1 MIRGTPMQR
10 VEIAFMRLL
19 AGLSGISILVV
30 FGVVFAG
37 SVSRYLFSAPLQWSE
52 EVAKYAMIYGCM
64 FGVAYAYLQG
74 KQITFSIVIDT
85 VPEKFR
91 RKLSLLVDVATLVL
105 GGILAYAGLIFAG
118 KRGGIVA
125 SGIGI
130 QMYWAQ
136 IAITVG
142 GICLVIAAILR
153 IISFFKAVSTGGE
166 A

>member
-1 MIRGTPMQR
+1 MQR
-10 VEIAFMRLL
+10 AENAFKRLL
-19 AGLSGISILVV
+19 AGLSGLSILVV

-37 SVSRYLFSAPLQWSE
+37 SVSRYLFSSPLQWSE

-74 KQITFSIVIDT
+74 TQITFSIVIDT
-85 VPEKFR
+85 VPSALR
-91 RKLSLLVDVATLVL
+91 RKLAVVVDAATLVL
-105 GGILAYAGLIFAG
+105 GGVLAYAGWIFAA

-136 IAITVG
+136 IALTIG
-142 GICLVIAAILR
+142 GVCLLIAAILR
-153 IISFFKAVSTGGE
+153 LASALNSKLTGGE

>member
-1 MIRGTPMQR
+1 MQR
-10 VEIAFMRLL
+10 AENAFKRLL
-19 AGLSGISILVV
+19 AGLSGLSILVV

-37 SVSRYLFSAPLQWSE
+37 SVSRYLFSSPLQWSE

-74 KQITFSIVIDT
+74 TQITFSIVIDT
-85 VPEKFR
+85 VPSALR
-91 RKLSLLVDVATLVL
+91 RKLAVVVDAATLVL
-105 GGILAYAGLIFAG
+105 GGVLAYAGWIFAA

-136 IAITVG
+136 IALTVG
-142 GICLVIAAILR
+142 GVCLVIAAILR
-153 IISFFKAVSTGGE
+153 LVSALNSKQAGGE

>member
-1 MIRGTPMQR
+1 MQR
-10 VEIAFMRLL
+10 AENAFKRLL
-19 AGLSGISILVV
+19 AGLSGLSILVV

-37 SVSRYLFSAPLQWSE
+37 SVSRYLFSSPLQWSE

-74 KQITFSIVIDT
+74 TQITFSIVIDT
-85 VPEKFR
+85 VPSALR
-91 RKLSLLVDVATLVL
+91 RKLAVVVDAATLVL
-105 GGILAYAGLIFAG
+105 GGVLAYAGWIFAA

-136 IAITVG
+136 IAITIG
-142 GICLVIAAILR
+142 GVCLVIAAILR
-153 IISFFKAVSTGGE
+153 LASALNSKPTGGE

>member
-1 MIRGTPMQR
+1 MQR
-10 VEIAFMRLL
+10 AENAFKRLL
-19 AGLSGISILVV
+19 AGLSGLSILVV

-74 KQITFSIVIDT
+74 TQITFSIVIDT
-85 VPEKFR
+85 VPAAMR
-91 RKLSLLVDVATLVL
+91 RKLSVLVDAATLIL
-105 GGILAYAGLIFAG
+105 GGVLAYAGWIFAA

-136 IAITVG
+136 IAITIG
-142 GICLVIAAILR
+142 GVCLVIAAILR
-153 IISFFKAVSTGGE
+153 LVSYFKTDPSEGE

>member
-1 MIRGTPMQR
+1 MQR
-10 VEIAFMRLL
+10 VEKAFKHLL
-19 AGLSGISILVV
+19 AGLSGFSILVV

-37 SVSRYLFSAPLQWSE
+37 SVSRYLFSSPLQWSE

-64 FGVAYAYLQG
+64 FGVAFAYLQG
-74 KQITFSIVIDT
+74 SQITFSIVIDT
-85 VPEKFR
+85 MPAALR
-91 RKLSLLVDVATLVL
+91 RKLAIVVDAATLIL
-105 GGILAYAGLIFAG
+105 GGVLAYAGWIFAA

-136 IAITVG
+136 IAITIG

-153 IISFFKAVSTGGE
+153 LASAINNNSTGGE

>member
-1 MIRGTPMQR
+1 MQR
-10 VEIAFMRLL
+10 AENAFKRLL
-19 AGLSGISILVV
+19 AGLSGLSILVV

-37 SVSRYLFSAPLQWSE
+37 SVSRYLFSSPLQWSE
-52 EVAKYAMIYGCM
+52 EIAKYAMIYGCM

-74 KQITFSIVIDT
+74 SQITFSIVVDI
-85 VPEKFR
+85 VPARFR
-91 RKLSLLVDVATLVL
+91 RRLAVIVDAATLVL
-105 GGILAYAGLIFAG
+105 GAVLAYAGYIFAA

-142 GICLVIAAILR
+142 GVCLVIAAILR
-153 IISFFKAVSTGGE
+153 LASYLQKTQAGGE

>member
-1 MIRGTPMQR
+1 MQR
-10 VEIAFMRLL
+10 AENAFKRLL
-19 AGLSGISILVV
+19 AGLSGLSILVV

-37 SVSRYLFSAPLQWSE
+37 SVSRYLFSSPLQWSE

-74 KQITFSIVIDT
+74 TQITFSIVIDT
-85 VPEKFR
+85 VPSALR
-91 RKLSLLVDVATLVL
+91 RKLAVVVDAATLVL
-105 GGILAYAGLIFAG
+105 GGVLAYAGWIFAA

-136 IAITVG
+136 IALTIG
-142 GICLVIAAILR
+142 GVCLVIAAILR
-153 IISFFKAVSTGGE
+153 LVSALNSKPTGGE

>member
-1 MIRGTPMQR
+1 MQR
-10 VEIAFMRLL
+10 TENAFKRLL
-19 AGLSGISILVV
+19 AGLSGLSILVV

-37 SVSRYLFSAPLQWSE
+37 SVSRYLFSSPLQWSE

-74 KQITFSIVIDT
+74 TQITFSIVVDT
-85 VPEKFR
+85 IPARIR
-91 RKLSLLVDVATLVL
+91 RKLAVIVDAATLVL
-105 GGILAYAGLIFAG
+105 GGILAYSGYVFAA

-142 GICLVIAAILR
+142 GVCLVIAAALR
-153 IISFFKAVSTGGE
+153 LASYFKENSARGE

>member
-1 MIRGTPMQR
+1 MQR
-10 VEIAFMRLL
+10 AENAFKRLL

-37 SVSRYLFSAPLQWSE
+37 SISRYLFSSPLQWSE

-64 FGVAYAYLQG
+64 FGVVFAYLQG
-74 KQITFSIVIDT
+74 TQITFSIVIDT
-85 VPEKFR
+85 IPARVR
-91 RKLSLLVDVATLVL
+91 RTLAIVVDAATLIL
-105 GGILAYAGLIFAG
+105 GAVLAYAGWIFAA

-136 IAITVG
+136 IAITIG

-153 IISFFKAVSTGGE
+153 LASAMHKTATGGE

>member
-1 MIRGTPMQR
+1 MQR
-10 VEIAFMRLL
+10 AENAFKRLL
-19 AGLSGISILVV
+19 AGLSGLSILVV

-37 SVSRYLFSAPLQWSE
+37 SVSRYLFSSPLQWSE

-74 KQITFSIVIDT
+74 TQITFSIVIDT
-85 VPEKFR
+85 VPSALR
-91 RKLSLLVDVATLVL
+91 RKLAVVVDAATLVL
-105 GGILAYAGLIFAG
+105 GGVLAYAGWIFAA

-136 IAITVG
+136 IALTIG
-142 GICLVIAAILR
+142 GVCLVIAAILR
-153 IISFFKAVSTGGE
+153 LASALNSKPTGGE

>member
-1 MIRGTPMQR
+1 MQR
-10 VEIAFMRLL
+10 AENAFKRLL
-19 AGLSGISILVV
+19 AGLSGMSILVV

-74 KQITFSIVIDT
+74 TQITFSIVIDT
-85 VPEKFR
+85 VPKALR
-91 RKLSLLVDVATLVL
+91 HKISLLIDIVTLIL
-105 GGILAYAGLIFAG
+105 GGVLTYSGLIFAG

-125 SGIGI
+125 SGLGI

-136 IAITVG
+136 IALTVG
-142 GICLVIAAILR
+142 GVCLVVAAILR
-153 IISFFKAVSTGGE
+153 IIAFFKSRPAGGE

>member
-1 MIRGTPMQR
+1 MQR
-10 VEIAFMRLL
+10 AENAFKRLL
-19 AGLSGISILVV
+19 AGLSGLSILVV

-37 SVSRYLFSAPLQWSE
+37 SVSRYLFSSPLQWSE

-74 KQITFSIVIDT
+74 TQITFSIVIDT
-85 VPEKFR
+85 VPARLR
-91 RKLSLLVDVATLVL
+91 RKLAIVVDAATLIL
-105 GGILAYAGLIFAG
+105 GGVLAYAGWIFAA

-125 SGIGI
+125 SGIGM

-136 IAITVG
+136 IAITIG
-142 GICLVIAAILR
+142 GVCLVIAAILR
-153 IISFFKAVSTGGE
+153 LVSYFKADPSEGE

>member
-1 MIRGTPMQR
+1 MQR
-10 VEIAFMRLL
+10 AENAFKRLL
-19 AGLSGISILVV
+19 AGLSGLSILVV

-37 SVSRYLFSAPLQWSE
+37 SVSRYLFSSPLQWSE

-74 KQITFSIVIDT
+74 TQITFSIVIDT
-85 VPEKFR
+85 VPSALR
-91 RKLSLLVDVATLVL
+91 RKLAVVVDAATLVL
-105 GGILAYAGLIFAG
+105 GGVLAYAGWIFAA

-136 IAITVG
+136 IALTIG
-142 GICLVIAAILR
+142 GVCLVIAAILR
-153 IISFFKAVSTGGE
+153 LASALNSKSTGGE

>member
-1 MIRGTPMQR
+1 MQR
-10 VEIAFMRLL
+10 AENAFKRLL
-19 AGLSGISILVV
+19 AGLSGLSILVV

-37 SVSRYLFSAPLQWSE
+37 SVSRYLFSSPLQWSE

-74 KQITFSIVIDT
+74 TQITFSIVIDT
-85 VPEKFR
+85 VPSALR
-91 RKLSLLVDVATLVL
+91 RKLAVVVDATTLVL
-105 GGILAYAGLIFAG
+105 GGVLAYAGWIFAA

-136 IAITVG
+136 IALTVG
-142 GICLVIAAILR
+142 GVCLVIAAVLR
-153 IISFFKAVSTGGE
+153 LASALNSKRAGGE

>member
-1 MIRGTPMQR
+1 MQR
-10 VEIAFMRLL
+10 AENAFKRLL
-19 AGLSGISILVV
+19 AGLSGLSILVV

-37 SVSRYLFSAPLQWSE
+37 SVSRYLFSSPLQWSE

-74 KQITFSIVIDT
+74 TQITFSIVIDT
-85 VPEKFR
+85 VPSALR
-91 RKLSLLVDVATLVL
+91 RKLAVVVDAATLVL
-105 GGILAYAGLIFAG
+105 GGVLAYAGWIFAA

-136 IAITVG
+136 IALTVG
-142 GICLVIAAILR
+142 GVCLVIAAILR
-153 IISFFKAVSTGGE
+153 LASALNSKPTGGE

>member
-1 MIRGTPMQR
+1 MQR
-10 VEIAFMRLL
+10 AEKAFKRLL

-37 SVSRYLFSAPLQWSE
+37 SVSRYLFSSPLQWSE

-64 FGVAYAYLQG
+64 FGVALAYLQG
-74 KQITFSIVIDT
+74 TQITFSIVSDT
-85 VPEKFR
+85 VPARLR
-91 RKLSLLVDVATLVL
+91 RKLAVVVDATTLVL
-105 GGILAYAGLIFAG
+105 GGVLAYAGWIFAA

-136 IAITVG
+136 IAITIG
-142 GICLVIAAILR
+142 GVCLVIAALLR
-153 IISFFKAVSTGGE
+153 LASIFDKNSTGGE

>member
-1 MIRGTPMQR
+1 MQR
-10 VEIAFMRLL
+10 AENAFKRLL
-19 AGLSGISILVV
+19 AGLSGLSILVV

-74 KQITFSIVIDT
+74 TQITFSIVIDT
-85 VPEKFR
+85 VPAAMR
-91 RKLSLLVDVATLVL
+91 RKLAVLVDVATLIL
-105 GGILAYAGLIFAG
+105 GGVLAYAGWIFAA

-136 IAITVG
+136 IAITIG
-142 GICLVIAAILR
+142 GVCLVIAAILR
-153 IISFFKAVSTGGE
+153 LVSYFKTDPSEGE

>member
-1 MIRGTPMQR
+1 MQR
-10 VEIAFMRLL
+10 AENAFKRLL
-19 AGLSGISILVV
+19 AGLSGLSILVV

-37 SVSRYLFSAPLQWSE
+37 SVSRYLFSSPLQWSE

-74 KQITFSIVIDT
+74 TQITFSIVIDT
-85 VPEKFR
+85 VPSAMR
-91 RKLSLLVDVATLVL
+91 RKLAVVVDAATLVL
-105 GGILAYAGLIFAG
+105 GGVLAYAGWIFAA

-130 QMYWAQ
+130 QMYWVQ
-136 IAITVG
+136 IALTVG
-142 GICLVIAAILR
+142 GVCLVIAAILR
-153 IISFFKAVSTGGE
+153 LVSALNSKQAGGE

>member
-1 MIRGTPMQR
+1 MQR
-10 VEIAFMRLL
+10 AENAFKRLL
-19 AGLSGISILVV
+19 AGLSGLSILVV

-37 SVSRYLFSAPLQWSE
+37 SVSRYLFSSPLQWSE

-74 KQITFSIVIDT
+74 TQITFSIVIDT
-85 VPEKFR
+85 VPSALR
-91 RKLSLLVDVATLVL
+91 RKLAVVVDAATLVL
-105 GGILAYAGLIFAG
+105 GGVLAYAGWIFAA

-136 IAITVG
+136 IALTVG
-142 GICLVIAAILR
+142 GVCLVIAAILR
-153 IISFFKAVSTGGE
+153 LVSALNSNQAGGE

>member
-1 MIRGTPMQR
+1 MQR
-10 VEIAFMRLL
+10 VEKAFKHLL
-19 AGLSGISILVV
+19 AGLSGFSILVV

-37 SVSRYLFSAPLQWSE
+37 SVSRYLFSSPLQWSE

-64 FGVAYAYLQG
+64 FGVAFAYLQG
-74 KQITFSIVIDT
+74 SQITFSIVIDT
-85 VPEKFR
+85 MPAALR
-91 RKLSLLVDVATLVL
+91 RKLAIVVDAATLIL
-105 GGILAYAGLIFAG
+105 GGVLAYAGWIFAA

-136 IAITVG
+136 IAITIG

-153 IISFFKAVSTGGE
+153 LASAINKNSTGGE

>member
-1 MIRGTPMQR
+1 MQR
-10 VEIAFMRLL
+10 AENAFKRLL
-19 AGLSGISILVV
+19 AGLSGLSILVV

-37 SVSRYLFSAPLQWSE
+37 SVSRYLFSSPLQWSE

-74 KQITFSIVIDT
+74 TQITFSIVIDT
-85 VPEKFR
+85 VPARLR
-91 RKLSLLVDVATLVL
+91 RKLAVVVDAATLIL
-105 GGILAYAGLIFAG
+105 GGVLAYAGWIFAA

-136 IAITVG
+136 IALTIG
-142 GICLVIAAILR
+142 GVCLVIAAILR
-153 IISFFKAVSTGGE
+153 LVSYFKADPSE
-166 A
+166 AEA

>member
-1 MIRGTPMQR
+1 MQR
-10 VEIAFMRLL
+10 AEKAFKRLL

-37 SVSRYLFSAPLQWSE
+37 SVSRYLFSSPLQWSE

-64 FGVAYAYLQG
+64 FGVALAYLQG
-74 KQITFSIVIDT
+74 TQITFSIVIDT
-85 VPEKFR
+85 VPARLR
-91 RKLSLLVDVATLVL
+91 RKLAVVVDATTLVL
-105 GGILAYAGLIFAG
+105 GGVLAYAGWIFAA

-136 IAITVG
+136 IAITIG
-142 GICLVIAAILR
+142 GVCLVIAALLR
-153 IISFFKAVSTGGE
+153 LASIFGKNSTGGE

>member
-1 MIRGTPMQR
+1 MQR
-10 VEIAFMRLL
+10 AENAFKRLL
-19 AGLSGISILVV
+19 AGLSGLSILVV

-74 KQITFSIVIDT
+74 TQITFSIVIDT
-85 VPEKFR
+85 VPAAMR
-91 RKLSLLVDVATLVL
+91 RKLAVLVDAATLIL
-105 GGILAYAGLIFAG
+105 GGVLAYAGWIFAA

-136 IAITVG
+136 IAITIG
-142 GICLVIAAILR
+142 GVCLVIAAILR
-153 IISFFKAVSTGGE
+153 LVSYFKTDPSEGE

>member
-1 MIRGTPMQR
+1 
-10 VEIAFMRLL
+10 
-19 AGLSGISILVV
+19 
-30 FGVVFAG
+30 
-37 SVSRYLFSAPLQWSE
+37 
-52 EVAKYAMIYGCM
+52 MIYGCM

>member
-1 MIRGTPMQR
+1 MHRAET
-10 VEIAFMRLL
+10 AFRHLL

-37 SVSRYLFSAPLQWSE
+37 SVSRYAFSAPLQWSE

-64 FGVAYAYLQG
+64 FGIAYAYLQDR
-74 KQITFSIVIDT
+74 QINFTLVTDLLSRQMRARLTVI
-85 VPEKFR
+85 
-91 RKLSLLVDVATLVL
+91 VDVSTLVL

-125 SGIGI
+125 SGLGI
-130 QMYWAQ
+130 PMYWAQ
-136 IAITVG
+136 IAMTVG
-142 GICLVIAAILR
+142 GVCLVLAALFR
-153 IISFFKAVSTGGE
+153 LARLVTKNRPEYE